1 MTAWLQLL
9 PTPILIFIAAL
20 MIVPSAV
27 AIWVRFSLYHTL
39 KALSQN
45 LKHLDTGKIEEIK
58 QEFKRSAA
66 RLDFTNTTDILEKFY
81 SQEKLFGLSYDY
93 WDNFCQLLPNLLIA
107 FGLLGTFLG
116 ITFNL
121 GDISAIL
128 NQDADGASLVV
139 ANLKAPLQSMG
150 IAFITSLVAISLSSL
165 LTILNLFWNTET
177 AKYNLFIN
185 LEKHLE
191 IDFSPVESHI
201 EAKAKSLLNTILY
214 GQKSDNEHSLESVLT
229 TVLKNFVPSLTTSIK
244 SFTSAVNT
252 FETQVGIM
260 KTSAESI
267 EKSFGKLEAVAK
279 SFSGGAESFS
289 GSAVEIKGAAA
300 SIKNNQ
306 EALFNWANELHSTQA
321 QFAETIKELIN
332 SGQVK
337 INDFTTKI
345 QELINSNSNASN
357 AITILSAQL
366 QQSGERFEKSSQ
378 NYLNTAESLAVS
390 QFPECLKEASENL
403 DRFSQFTASLS
414 ETNKSFAQ
422 IIQDFQTTIPTLQTL
437 GESAQRLNQQSG
449 KIITLNQQRLIQE
462 EKELAAIQGKLA
474 ALIELMKESQAQSL
488 STLQDN
494 VNALI
499 TTFSQEME
507 INAQKLQDLYQGMKT
522 QTQRTEQIQGELVKL
537 TGNFSQGLE
546 QINDQGQSGARQL
559 EAVQG
564 SLSALV
570 NVFKQYQDSLNLKQ
584 DLIDLS
590 QRLALTL
597 SQDSQKQ
604 TQEIGELMALESRK
618 NKQETANLSHS
629 LNVSLSHLE
638 DISLKLSKLTS
649 LIQDLNLPQNPR

>member
-1 MTAWLQLL
+1 MGAWLQLI
-9 PTPILIFIAAL
+9 PVPILTFIAAL

-45 LKHLDTGKIEEIK
+45 LEKLDDRKIEKIK
-58 QEFKRSAA
+58 EEFKRAA
-66 RLDFTNTTDILEKFY
+66 TRLDFTNTTDILEKFY

-150 IAFITSLVAISLSSL
+150 IAFVTSLVAISLSSL

-177 AKYNLFIN
+177 AKCNLFIN
-185 LEKHLE
+185 LEKHLQ

-214 GQKSDNEHSLESVLT
+214 DQSPDAGRSLESVLT
-229 TVLKNFVPSLTTSIK
+229 TVLNGFVPSLTTSIEG
-244 SFTSAVNT
+244 FTGAVKT

-260 KTSAESI
+260 QTSADSI
-267 EKSFGKLEAVAK
+267 QESFGQLKT
-279 SFSGGAESFS
+279 GAESFS
-289 GSAVEIKGAAA
+289 GSAESISSAAE
-300 SIKNNQ
+300 SIKKNQ
-306 EALFNWANELHSTQA
+306 NDLYNWLVRFEKTHEQFDQSA
-321 QFAETIKELIN
+321 QSF
-332 SGQVK
+332 
-337 INDFTTKI
+337 
-345 QELINSNSNASN
+345 ASN
-357 AITILSAQL
+357 IKDLVTNNTAAISAIVTLSAQL

-390 QFPECLKEASENL
+390 QFPERLQKASDNL
-403 DRFSQFTASLS
+403 DQFSQFAASLS

-422 IIQDFQTTIPTLQTL
+422 IILDFQATIPTIQTL

-462 EKELAAIQGKLA
+462 EKELAVIQGKLA

-488 STLQDN
+488 STLQEN

-499 TTFSQEME
+499 TTFSEEME
-507 INAQKLQDLYQGMKT
+507 INAQKLQDLYQGMKS

-537 TGNFSQGLE
+537 TGSFSQGLE
-546 QINDQGQSGARQL
+546 RINDQGQSGARQL
-559 EAVQG
+559 EAIQG

-590 QRLALTL
+590 QRLASTL

-604 TQEIGELMALESRK
+604 TQDIGELMALENRK

-649 LIQDLNLPQNPR
+649 LIQDLTLPQNPR